1 MTAVLMVCLG
11 AALGAPARYLTDRS
25 VQSLHD
31 TVFPFGTLSVN
42 VVGSFALGALLGI
55 GMPPDS
61 PTFLALGTGFCG
73 AFTTYSTFS
82 YETVRLIETGAWRQA
97 LLNLMVSVV
106 SGLAAAVLGIV
117 LGSSLTK

>member
-11 AALGAPARYLTDRS
+11 AALGAPARYLTDRG

-31 TVFPFGTLSVN
+31 TLFPFGTVSVN
-42 VVGSFALGALLGI
+42 VAGSFVLGGLVGLGI
-55 GMPPDS
+55 RSDS

-82 YETVRLIETGAWRQA
+82 YETVRLVETAAWRQG
-97 LLNLMVSVV
+97 LLNVAASIGG
-106 SGLAAAVLGIV
+106 GLAAAVLGFV
-117 LGSSLTK
+117 VGSSL